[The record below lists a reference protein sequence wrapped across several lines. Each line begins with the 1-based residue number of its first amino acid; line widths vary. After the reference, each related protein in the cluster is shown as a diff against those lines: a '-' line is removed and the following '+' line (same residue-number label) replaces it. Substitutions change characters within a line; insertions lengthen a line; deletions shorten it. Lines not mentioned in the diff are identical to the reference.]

1 MTSRR
6 LFVGSILTLAAA
18 PLLSSAQTCCPVAKS
33 DKKECAQPTGPKLNA
48 TGAEVLG
55 GCPKKTKIKITC
67 AKCGK
72 TEELVIDTPAAGK
85 PYSQEWAC
93 PKCGNKQKV
102 SVESATPPA

>member
-6 LFVGSILTLAAA
+6 TFVASMLTLAAV
-18 PLLSSAQTCCPVAKS
+18 PLLSSGQTCAAVAKT
-33 DKKECAQPTGPKLNA
+33 DKKACAPSTGPKLAA
-48 TGAEVLG
+48 TGATVLG

-72 TEELVIDTPAAGK
+72 TEEIEIDTPTADK
-85 PYSQEWAC
+85 PYSQVWAC

-102 SVESATPPA
+102 SVEVAKTE

>member
-6 LFVGSILTLAAA
+6 LFVGSLLTLAAA
-18 PLLSSAQTCCPVAKS
+18 PLLSDAQTCCAANAA
-33 DKKECAQPTGPKLNA
+33 KKECAPTTGPKLNA

-72 TEELVIDTPAAGK
+72 TEEIEIDTPTADK
-85 PYSQEWAC
+85 PYAQNWTC
-93 PKCGNKQKV
+93 PKCGYKQKV
-102 SVESATPPA
+102 TVEVAKPE